1 MKKRKGLLQHYY
13 DGKNLKEV
21 CPKCGK
27 EGCTCGPDCSCGT
40 EEAQANI
47 TKQKRDKNLSIDFE

>member
-1 MKKRKGLLQHYY
+1 MSIYSKPVEDK
-13 DGKNLKEV
+13 V

-40 EEAQANI
+40 EEAQADI
-47 TKQKRDKNLSIDFE
+47 TKQRAVVGG

>member
-47 TKQKRDKNLSIDFE
+47 TNVNQKKSA